1 MGDRAV
7 HIMKHPSKTD
17 KHVTQT
23 GESTLESFAPTPPGN
38 FNTGPHGLVFEPMDQ
53 NRTKVDQN
61 MSRVQSKSFEFYKFY

>member
-1 MGDRAV
+1 MDNEAIAWKNGLVALV
-7 HIMKHPSKTD
+7 SK
-17 KHVTQT
+17 
-23 GESTLESFAPTPPGN
+23 GN